1 MTPEWLW
8 IGALAAVA
16 ALDRTALVQAGVGR
30 PLVVGAAVGWILG
43 RPEAGLLAGALLEL
57 FWLYDLPVGAAV
69 PPDEAAAGIA
79 AAAGACAFPEE
90 AGPWAAGGYGVLLGL
105 LAGHLAGRVDE
116 AVRRWNNGL
125 AERARARLASGRPV
139 HLGRL
144 VALGALRFGAVGMLA
159 AAGLAGLAAWGGDR
173 VPAPAYRGLELLG
186 VTLPVLGAAACLGRL
201 PAGRGIAWF
210 SAGASVAAG
219 GQRAGL
225 WPR

>member
-1 MTPEWLW
+1 MSREWLW
-8 IGALAAVA
+8 IGGLAALA
-16 ALDRTALVQAGVGR
+16 ALDRTAILQAGLGR

-43 RPEAGLLAGALLEL
+43 RPETGLWAGALLEM

-79 AAAGACAFPEE
+79 AAAGACAFPEG

-105 LAGHLAGRVDE
+105 AAGLLAGRVDQG
-116 AVRRWNNGL
+116 VRRWNDGL
-125 AERARARLASGRPV
+125 AERARERLAAGQPA

-144 VALGALRFGAVGMLA
+144 VALGALRFGAAGALA
-159 AAGLAGLAAWGGDR
+159 AVGLGAAAAWGAGR
-173 VPAPAYRGLELLG
+173 VPVPAHRGLELVGL
-186 VTLPVLGAAACLGRL
+186 TLPVLGAAACLGRL
-201 PAGRGIAWF
+201 PAGRGTGWF
-210 SAGASVAAG
+210 LVGAAAGAG